1 MTLLHRLASIVRW
14 IARRERAEQDLNDE
28 LQVFIDMA
36 AAEEVRDG
44 ATAAE
49 ARRRAALQLGGLE
62 QAKERVRSGR
72 HGAWLDMAG
81 RDIRYGL
88 RQLRRNP
95 AFSAIAIATLAL
107 SIGGI
112 TAIFSAFDTILL
124 RPLPYPDADRLV
136 MVWDDMSKS
145 EGDSTFFST
154 PAEWAEWRR
163 LNTVF
168 TDLACSQPGNAILSG
183 DGEPEEVRAR
193 KVTWNLWSVLGVQP
207 ALGRVFTEDEDD
219 KRRARGRVE
228 SRAVAAPLRRRI
240 GHRRTQDLGKRRGLR
255 SSRRHAAELLLHALA
270 RHRHVDASVVSSRLA
285 REFHVAQ
292 CPDRR
297 TPQTRSHAGTRKA
310 VHGRLEP
317 AGDGEGLPRAALGD
331 HDPCCGKRWRAKP
344 GQH

>member
-14 IARRERAEQDLNDE
+14 IARRDRAEQDLNDE

-36 AAEEVRDG
+36 AADQVRDG

-62 QAKERVRSGR
+62 QAKARVRDGR
-72 HGAWLDMAG
+72 HGAWLDRAG

-88 RQLRRNP
+88 RQIRRNP

-154 PAEWAEWRR
+154 PAEWTEWRR

-168 TDLACSQPGNAILSG
+168 TDLACSQPG
-183 DGEPEEVRAR
+183 RR
-193 KVTWNLWSVLGVQP
+193 HSV
-207 ALGRVFTEDEDD
+207 GR
-219 KRRARGRVE
+219 RGTGRGPGAESDVE
-228 SRAVAAPLRRRI
+228 SVERSWCAAGAWTRF
-240 GHRRTQDLGKRRGLR
+240 HRG
-255 SSRRHAAELLLHALA
+255 
-270 RHRHVDASVVSSRLA
+270 
-285 REFHVAQ
+285 
-292 CPDRR
+292 
-297 TPQTRSHAGTRKA
+297 
-310 VHGRLEP
+310 
-317 AGDGEGLPRAALGD
+317 
-331 HDPCCGKRWRAKP
+331 
-344 GQH
+344 